1 MRCTNA
7 SFEPI
12 LKQNADL
19 APKSKMDMASF
30 IMSRFSKKKNQT
42 NRTNSFSDYKY
53 VIPKWNFW
61 TQQVQIF
68 KKNREYSKSD
78 YKYVIRFWICSI
90 LDPAPGPDFQKI
102 ENIQNRITN
111 L

>member
-1 MRCTNA
+1 MEFLDSA
-7 SFEPI
+7 VPDF
-12 LKQNADL
+12 Q
-19 APKSKMDMASF
+19 
-30 IMSRFSKKKNQT
+30 
-42 NRTNSFSDYKY
+42 
-53 VIPKWNFW
+53 
-61 TQQVQIF
+61 
-68 KKNREYSKSD
+68 KNRKNSQSD